1 MIEAYNLTKKYNGKT
16 ALSQVN
22 LTINR
27 GEFVFIVGP
36 SGAGKST
43 LLKLIIR
50 EIQPTAGILKVFG
63 RNISRLRRSQ
73 VSMLRR
79 NVGMVF
85 QDFRLLE
92 GKTVFENVA
101 FAMRVTGV
109 SGREINKR
117 VPLALDLV
125 GLEHKR
131 KSLVTDLSGGEQQR
145 VGLARA
151 IVNKPSMILADEP
164 TGNLDPDNSAELM
177 NLLRSINSY
186 GTTIIVA
193 THDRDAVDR
202 LQKRVVYLDKSIVIG
217 DEARG
222 AYLRAP

>member
-125 GLEHKR
+125 GLEHKK

>member
-50 EIQPTAGILKVFG
+50 EIQPTSGILKVFG

-109 SGREINKR
+109 PGREINKR

-125 GLEHKR
+125 GLEHKK

-202 LQKRVVYLDKSIVIG
+202 LQKRVVYLDKNIVIG

>member
-1 MIEAYNLTKKYNGKT
+1 
-16 ALSQVN
+16 
-22 LTINR
+22 
-27 GEFVFIVGP
+27 
-36 SGAGKST
+36 
-43 LLKLIIR
+43 
-50 EIQPTAGILKVFG
+50 
-63 RNISRLRRSQ
+63 
-73 VSMLRR
+73 
-79 NVGMVF
+79 MVF

-125 GLEHKR
+125 GGLEHKS

-151 IVNKPSMILADEP
+151 IVNKPSMIIADEP
-164 TGNLDPDNSAELM
+164 TGNLDPDNSTELM
-177 NLLRSINSY
+177 DLLRNINSY
-186 GTTIIVA
+186 GTTVIVA

-202 LQKRVVYLDKSIVIG
+202 LQKRVVYLDNSNVIG

-222 AYLRAP
+222 GPICVLLRNIYYFVSEAVRDCLKTGG